1 MFRGT
6 TPTVVFTL
14 PVDTAMLA
22 EAWVTFSQN
31 EVTVID
37 KELKDLVLAGNAL
50 IVKLTQEETL
60 MLDHEMIVE
69 MQIRVRSVDGEA
81 VTSDIMRDTVERI
94 LKEGVI

>member
-6 TPTVVFTL
+6 TPTVVFRL

-60 MLDHEMIVE
+60 MLDHEAIVE
-69 MQIRVRSVDGEA
+69 MQVRVRSVDGEA